1 MPKKYIGGQSV
12 INHEKSK
19 ISIDT
24 AIQFI
29 DFHRFPLTIDKNH
42 VIATDF
48 YRQRFLSIDYSGT
61 KVPSCDICVSLQTLR
76 ARRKAFIPHE
86 REHTKIKPL
95 QCAHSK
101 QDKLVMFFAP
111 WLPGKSDLDNLQE
124 ENSSYKFGALQGIKV
139 LRARANYQNLK

>member
-42 VIATDF
+42 VVATDF
-48 YRQRFLSIDYSGT
+48 YR
-61 KVPSCDICVSLQTLR
+61 
-76 ARRKAFIPHE
+76 
-86 REHTKIKPL
+86 
-95 QCAHSK
+95 
-101 QDKLVMFFAP
+101 
-111 WLPGKSDLDNLQE
+111 
-124 ENSSYKFGALQGIKV
+124 
-139 LRARANYQNLK
+139 